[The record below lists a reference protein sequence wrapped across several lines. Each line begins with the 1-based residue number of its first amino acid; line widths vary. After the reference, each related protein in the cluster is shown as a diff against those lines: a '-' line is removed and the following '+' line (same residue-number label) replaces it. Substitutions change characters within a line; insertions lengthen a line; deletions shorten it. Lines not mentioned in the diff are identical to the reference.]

1 MKKILLFLVLSFV
14 FLAAGDNP
22 YENYIKKYSKVAVSE
37 MKRTGVPASITLAQ
51 GLLESAAGQSVLSV
65 KGNNHFGI
73 KCHNNWEGG
82 KIKYDAEIRNECFR
96 AYKNAEESF
105 RDHSDFLRYQNR
117 YKSLFDLN
125 PRDYKGWAEGL
136 RKAGYATDPKY
147 PQKLIKLI
155 EEYGLYKYDGK
166 TEVAVESPTVIEA
179 PKPAPS
185 GFRESISISLSRPVF
200 VQNGVPFVYSV
211 EGESYRDIA
220 ESNGLFTSELL
231 RFNDVRADAALAGG
245 IPVYL
250 AAKKNVAASGVDKYI
265 AGPDEN
271 ASLWE
276 ISQKYGVKLSALCR
290 MNRMSADYVLSEGDV
305 LVLRK

>member
-1 MKKILLFLVLSFV
+1 MKKIALLLVLSFS

-51 GLLESAAGQSVLSV
+51 GLLESAAGQSELSV

-73 KCHNNWEGG
+73 KCHNNWEGRT
-82 KIKYDAEIRNECFR
+82 INHDAEIRNECFR

-117 YKSLFDLN
+117 YKSLFDLD

-136 RKAGYATDPKY
+136 RNAGYATDPKH

-155 EEYGLYKYDGK
+155 EEYKLYKYDGE
-166 TEVAVESPTVIEA
+166 TEVAVESPTVIET
-179 PKPAPS
+179 PRPAPS
-185 GFRESISISLSRPVF
+185 EYRESVSISLSRPVF
-200 VQNGVPFVYSV
+200 IQNGVPFVYAA
-211 EGESYRDIA
+211 EGETYRHIA
-220 ESNGLFTSELL
+220 ESNGLFAGELL
-231 RFNDVRADAALAGG
+231 RFNDVRSDSALSGG
-245 IPVYL
+245 KPVYL
-250 AAKKNVAASGVDKYI
+250 APKKNVAAPGIDKYI
-265 AGPDEN
+265 AGPDESE
-271 ASLWE
+271 SLWD
-276 ISQKYGVKLSALCR
+276 ISQKYAVKLSSICR
-290 MNRMSADYVLSEGDV
+290 MNKIPADYVLSEGDM

>member
-1 MKKILLFLVLSFV
+1 MKKLILLLVLSFA

-37 MKRTGVPASITLAQ
+37 MNRTGVPASITLAQ
-51 GLLESAAGQSVLSV
+51 GLLESAAGQSELSV

-73 KCHNNWEGG
+73 KCHNNWEGRT
-82 KIKYDAEIRNECFR
+82 INHDAEIRNECFR

-117 YKSLFDLN
+117 YKSLFDLD

-136 RKAGYATDPKY
+136 RNAGYATDPKY

-155 EEYGLYKYDGK
+155 EDYGLYKYDGE
-166 TEVAVESPTVIEA
+166 TEVAVESPTVIET

-185 GFRESISISLSRPVF
+185 GYRESVSISLSRPVF
-200 VQNGVPFVYSV
+200 VQNGVPFVYAA
-211 EGESYRDIA
+211 EGETYRDIA
-220 ESNGLFTSELL
+220 ESNGLFVSELL
-231 RFNDVRADAALAGG
+231 RFNDVRNDEALAGG

-250 AAKKNVAASGVDKYI
+250 APKKNMAAPGVDKFI
-265 AGPDEN
+265 AGPGEN
-271 ASLWE
+271 AGLWD
-276 ISQKYGVKLSALCR
+276 ISQKYGVKLSSICK
-290 MNRMSADYVLSEGDV
+290 MNRMPADYVLSEGDV